1 MKKIMASKKMP
12 MKETPDPHYGGPM
25 KAGPEQ
31 LGLKVNKL
39 KKFTDKKRNII
50 SKKVDEVVSY
60 RSKYRS

>member
-1 MKKIMASKKMP
+1 MP